1 MSAIPP
7 PGVSRGH
14 LPCSSSKGSI
24 SWGRP
29 LAPARGER
37 HQLASS
43 MVECRSVL
51 SPRGQMR
58 ETGCTPA
65 LVHRYGL
72 FPDRNTL
79 CPGTKDS
86 LKPVSHTAQGR
97 AVPHPAPSRGIRAS
111 AWPVPTGRA
120 SPSGKGVLSLHEGDT
135 SRLGKG
141 DDAHAPFC
149 PRTRGTP
156 GRMSGRRQSPGV
168 LSRHE
173 GRPLHIP
180 WFTLSPCWKTPPP
193 PFPVLMPARKEAAA
207 SSNGELTRYE
217 AGHYGRDHRSA
228 DRAADRNLG

>member
-1 MSAIPP
+1 VSAIPP

-173 GRPLHIP
+173 GRPRIG
-180 WFTLSPCWKTPPP
+180 
-193 PFPVLMPARKEAAA
+193 PFPDGGRGRFCPGTRGALSTSPGSPFPPA
-207 SSNGELTRYE
+207 
-217 AGHYGRDHRSA
+217 GRRRLPPSRSLCL
-228 DRAADRNLG
+228 RERRRQRVQTGN